1 MKKAKTRTRAKA
13 TRPAP
18 KKKSNEF
25 RPKEV
30 IKTNGAMDLDPGL
43 LQMSSARAIARSL
56 KLSADKSKRLT
67 NTPFHS
73 AMSTLNYLVEHLDVQ
88 KARLEA
94 AKKEL
99 RHLYGEDGDR
109 EHGEPNPPQKFAR
122 QKSAPKGKGS
132 RFPEGQPV
140 DSRQRAGRQTRTDKS
155 ES

>member
-13 TRPAP
+13 TSPAP
-18 KKKSNEF
+18 KKKTNEY

-43 LQMSSARAIARSL
+43 LQMTSARAIAKSL
-56 KLSADKSKRLT
+56 KRSADSSKRLKGA
-67 NTPFHS
+67 PFHS
-73 AMSTLNYLVEHLDVQ
+73 AMSALNNLVEHVELQ
-88 KARLEA
+88 KARLEG

-99 RHLYGEDGDR
+99 RHLYGEDEDR

-140 DSRQRAGRQTRTDKS
+140 DNRQRAGRQTRTDRS

>member
-1 MKKAKTRTRAKA
+1 MKKTRTRTSSTR
-13 TRPAP
+13 TRPQTT
-18 KKKSNEF
+18 KKTEY

-43 LQMSSARAIARSL
+43 LQMRSAREIAKSL
-56 KLSADKSKRLT
+56 KRSADTSKRLK

-99 RHLYGEDGDR
+99 RHLYGEDEDR
-109 EHGEPNPPQKFAR
+109 QHGEPNPPQKFAR
-122 QKSAPKGKGS
+122 QQNSPKGKGS

-140 DSRQRAGRQTRTDKS
+140 DNRQRAGRQTRTDRS